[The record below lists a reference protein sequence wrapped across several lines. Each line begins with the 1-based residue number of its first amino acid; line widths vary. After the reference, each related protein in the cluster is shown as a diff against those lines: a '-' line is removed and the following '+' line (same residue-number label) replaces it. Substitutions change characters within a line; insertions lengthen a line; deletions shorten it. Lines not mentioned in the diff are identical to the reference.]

1 MASDLRKPLLEPPRR
16 PQDSFDFA
24 RRQARDGSGAS
35 RIDPNSDSPP
45 AAAANRTMS
54 TSRLAD
60 LDGSG
65 VTRPLAAPIPVEA
78 AFKIPPL
85 RLPGKVVPAIPT
97 SVPPAVAGGAGGGP
111 SGDGSAAIGLAKK
124 KRAQGVRSW
133 IRIDQSGEVSTME
146 VDKGTIM
153 RR

>member
-16 PQDSFDFA
+16 PQDSFDVA
-24 RRQARDGSGAS
+24 HRQARDGLGAA
-35 RIDPNSDSPP
+35 RSDSNAEFPP
-45 AAAANRTMS
+45 VGAANRTIS
-54 TSRLAD
+54 ASRLVD
-60 LDGSG
+60 LDGSA
-65 VTRPLAAPIPVEA
+65 VTGHLTPSIPVDTS
-78 AFKIPPL
+78 FKFLPL
-85 RLPGKVVPAIPT
+85 RLPGKVVPAVPT

-111 SGDGSAAIGLAKK
+111 SGEGSAAISLAKK

-133 IRIDQSGEVSTME
+133 IRIDQSGEVSTLE